1 MGLKEAASKLN
12 ANNKFDKG
20 VPKVKGS
27 RMQADYG
34 AKAFIKP

>member
-1 MGLKEAASKLN
+1 LGLKDAATKLN
-12 ANNKFDKG
+12 AKGQFDKSG
-20 VPKVKGS
+20 PKVKGS